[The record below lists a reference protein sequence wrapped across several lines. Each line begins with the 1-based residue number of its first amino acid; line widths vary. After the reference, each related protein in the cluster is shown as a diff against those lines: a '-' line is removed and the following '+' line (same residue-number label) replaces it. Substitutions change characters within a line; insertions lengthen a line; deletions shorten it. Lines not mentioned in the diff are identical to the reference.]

1 MGNIL
6 LLCNQLR
13 IENNTKWLSLAEKAY
28 YFVLFVCLFVYVV
41 VVLEKNEE
49 DNHLKCLNEK
59 YTNLP
64 GLSV

>member
-1 MGNIL
+1 MVVFSRKSL
-6 LLCNQLR
+6 LFR
-13 IENNTKWLSLAEKAY
+13 
-28 YFVLFVCLFVYVV
+28 FVCLFVYVV
-41 VVLEKNEE
+41 VVLEEKNQE